1 VVSRYLIEYYLI
13 PVGIIFTAMVIF
25 LPPGPARLPQASPEF
40 LIARCIEFETLT
52 ARAAPPTLD
61 PMLARVRSAGL
72 HGIHA
77 SGVWVEVDVVNGLPS
92 FATVGLPDS
101 SVRESRDRIRAAIH
115 NSGFEFPIERITV
128 SLAPANIRKEG
139 PAFDLPM
146 AVGILAATGMVKPTH
161 LEASAVVGELSLDGG
176 VRPVRGALP
185 MALRCRQDGVA
196 RIFVPAANAAES
208 AAVTGVDVIPVTSL
222 REAVEYFNGER
233 ALIPAAPPALT
244 LPGAWGDGIDFAE
257 VRGQAH
263 AKRALEVAAAGAH
276 NVLMLGPPGAG
287 KTMLARRLPTILPPP
302 TLEEAIEISA
312 IWSVAGLL
320 ASRGGFVT
328 ARPFRAPHHTVSESA
343 LIGGGRLPHP
353 GEVSLAHLGVLFLD
367 ELPEFSRRA
376 LESLRQPLEEG
387 EVMVARAAGSA
398 AFPAR
403 FQLVAAANPC
413 RRACRSLD
421 RCACTPGERE
431 QYLGRLSGPLLDRID
446 LHLELPPVDVADL
459 AAETSEEPSAAILAR
474 VMAARTRQAERFEGT
489 PLRVNARIGARLL
502 RRWCALP
509 PEAARLLTRAVTRLG
524 LSARAYHR
532 ILRVART
539 IADLAG
545 SDAVTAEHVSEAV
558 QYRALDRAG

>member
-1 VVSRYLIEYYLI
+1 
-13 PVGIIFTAMVIF
+13 
-25 LPPGPARLPQASPEF
+25 
-40 LIARCIEFETLT
+40 
-52 ARAAPPTLD
+52 
-61 PMLARVRSAGL
+61 MLARIRSAGL

-77 SGVWVEVDVVNGLPS
+77 SDVWVEVDVVNGLPS

-128 SLAPANIRKEG
+128 SLAPADIRKEG

-146 AVGILAATGMVKPTH
+146 AVGILAATGLIKPTR
-161 LEASAVVGELSLDGG
+161 LVGSAVIGELSLDGG
-176 VRPVRGALP
+176 LRPVRGALP
-185 MALRCRQDGVA
+185 MALHCQREAVA
-196 RIFVPAANAAES
+196 RLLLPAANAAES
-208 AAVTGVDVIPVTSL
+208 AAVPGVEVIPLVSL
-222 REAVEYFNGER
+222 REAVEYLNGER
-233 ALIPAAPPALT
+233 ALVPAAPPSLGIT
-244 LPGAWGDGIDFAE
+244 DVRGDGVDFAE

-276 NVLMLGPPGAG
+276 NVLMIGPPGAG
-287 KTMLARRLPTILPPP
+287 KTMLARRLPSILPPP

-320 ASRGGFVT
+320 PAGRGLIA
-328 ARPFRAPHHTVSESA
+328 ARPFRAPHHGVSDSA
-343 LIGGGRLPHP
+343 LVGGGGGLPHP

-413 RRACRSLD
+413 RRACRSLEG
-421 RCACTPGERE
+421 CACTPAERE
-431 QYLGRLSGPLLDRID
+431 HYLGRLSGPLLDRID

-459 AAETSEEPSAAILAR
+459 AAEAREEPSATIRAR
-474 VMAARTRQAERFEGT
+474 VEAARTRQAARFEGT
-489 PLRVNARIGARLL
+489 PVRVNARIGARFL

-509 PEAARLLTRAVTRLG
+509 PDAARLLARAASRLG

-539 IADLAG
+539 IADLAD

-558 QYRALDRAG
+558 QYRALDRDA

>member
-1 VVSRYLIEYYLI
+1 
-13 PVGIIFTAMVIF
+13 
-25 LPPGPARLPQASPEF
+25 
-40 LIARCIEFETLT
+40 
-52 ARAAPPTLD
+52 
-61 PMLARVRSAGL
+61 MLARVRSAGL

-77 SGVWVEVDVVNGLPS
+77 ACVWVEVDVVNGLPS

-101 SVRESRDRIRAAIH
+101 SVRESRDRIRAAIN
-115 NSGFEFPIERITV
+115 NSGFKFPIERITV
-128 SLAPANIRKEG
+128 SLAPADMRKEG

-146 AVGILAATGMVKPTH
+146 AVGILVTTEVIKPAL
-161 LEASAVVGELSLDGG
+161 LERSVMVGELSLDGS

-185 MALRCRQDGVA
+185 MALRCRQEGIA
-196 RIFVPAANAAES
+196 RLFVPTANAAES
-208 AAVTGVDVIPVTSL
+208 AAVSGLDVIPVVSL
-222 REAVEYFNGER
+222 REAVEYLNGER
-233 ALIPAAPPALT
+233 ALIAATPPALA
-244 LPGAWGDGIDFAE
+244 PDPEGSGGMDFSE

-263 AKRALEVAAAGAH
+263 AKRALEIAAAGAH

-302 TLEEAIEISA
+302 TLEEAIEISTV
-312 IWSVAGLL
+312 WSVAGLL
-320 ASRGGFVT
+320 SDRAGLVT
-328 ARPFRAPHHTVSESA
+328 ARPFRAPHHTVSHSA
-343 LIGGGRLPHP
+343 LVGGGGLPHP

-398 AFPAR
+398 DFPAR
-403 FQLVAAANPC
+403 FQLVGAANPC

-421 RCACTPGERE
+421 HCACTPAERE

-446 LHLELPPVDVADL
+446 LHLELPPVEVAELTAETREESSAVIRARVL
-459 AAETSEEPSAAILAR
+459 AARA
-474 VMAARTRQAERFEGT
+474 RQAARFEGT
-489 PLRVNARIGARLL
+489 PLRVNARIGPRLL
-502 RRWCALP
+502 RRWCVP
-509 PEAARLLTRAVTRLG
+509 SPDAARLLARAMSRLG

-545 SDAVTAEHVSEAV
+545 SDGVTAEHVGEAV
-558 QYRALDRAG
+558 QYRALDRRG